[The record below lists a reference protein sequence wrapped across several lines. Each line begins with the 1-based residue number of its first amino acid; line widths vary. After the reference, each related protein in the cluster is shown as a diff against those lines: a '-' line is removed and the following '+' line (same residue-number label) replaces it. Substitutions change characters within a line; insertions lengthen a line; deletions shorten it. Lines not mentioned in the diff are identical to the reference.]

1 MKTNNWTELGSY
13 VKSLSS
19 NWTSYTLLGSFIIYL
34 TGYLSLRYH
43 MTVLGLGVDITVFDE
58 RYLFAGIKFFVYIVS
73 TVPILVLIGMVV
85 YFPLKIIVNLFVR
98 IFSLQSYSIS
108 NYFLLLT
115 GITIAMI
122 SIQFYMRKCFTLVNL
137 LVSSIPP
144 KDEWLTDILTKNS
157 MFTDLYFPLLL
168 LALFITFIIWW
179 NVNQVDSMNSEFF
192 WLKKLLAFLIALQF
206 LFLPINYGALIMDK
220 SIPRVTKP
228 SFLKDNKYKDAKIW
242 LVWEGRNGMTYLTDS
257 ANKRT
262 LITLNKKDITSN
274 EILCYDNVL
283 KIVLSESKV
292 QSCIEN

>member
-144 KDEWLTDILTKNS
+144 KDELLTDILTKNS

-206 LFLPINYGALIMDK
+206 LFLPINYGVLIMDK

>member
-1 MKTNNWTELGSY
+1 
-13 VKSLSS
+13 
-19 NWTSYTLLGSFIIYL
+19 
-34 TGYLSLRYH
+34 

>member
-1 MKTNNWTELGSY
+1 
-13 VKSLSS
+13 
-19 NWTSYTLLGSFIIYL
+19 
-34 TGYLSLRYH
+34 

-206 LFLPINYGALIMDK
+206 LFLPINYGVLIMDK

>member
-206 LFLPINYGALIMDK
+206 LFLPINYGVLIMDK